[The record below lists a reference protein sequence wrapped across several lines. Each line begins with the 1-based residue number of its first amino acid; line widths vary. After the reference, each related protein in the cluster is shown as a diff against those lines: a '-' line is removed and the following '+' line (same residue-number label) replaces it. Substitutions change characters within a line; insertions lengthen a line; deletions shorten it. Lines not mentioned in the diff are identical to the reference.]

1 MSAAAPMPPPPPP
14 SAFAADAV
22 NGYDYDTH
30 RFSQTTDAEVV
41 ESNDSGS
48 PAAAGVSLIDD
59 LNAQAK
65 KRISRM
71 GPVPV
76 SGDATDRLE

>member
-22 NGYDYDTH
+22 NGYDYDSH
-30 RFSQTTDAEVV
+30 RFSQTTDAGVV
-41 ESNDSGS
+41 ESND
-48 PAAAGVSLIDD
+48 PAPSTAGGSLIDD
-59 LNAQAK
+59 LNTQAK

-76 SGDATDRLE
+76 SKDVQTA

>member
-1 MSAAAPMPPPPPP
+1 MPPPPPP
-14 SAFAADAV
+14 SAFSADAV

-30 RFSQTTDAEVV
+30 RFSKTSDGKVVDAN
-41 ESNDSGS
+41 SSS
-48 PAAAGVSLIDD
+48 PPAADGSLIDD
-59 LNAQAK
+59 LNAEAK

-76 SGDATDRLE
+76 SEDMRTAWSRQVDS